1 MKKVFISLGLFV
13 VVLITGFLIYIYVY
27 LPGISCIDVL
37 VSATNRITGTTK
49 VFGSPCTVPFWY
61 KDVNDYNPDQINL
74 TAINQNNVD
83 TQSIIGTT
91 TAVNV
96 KSINF
101 ETLLK
106 NILYKEETASD
117 VCMAD
122 QKPIYINSVK
132 YFDFDGDG
140 KDEAIVRASSCFTGT
155 AGPDI
160 NSVYKLLPSGQ
171 VIQLTVND
179 NNGMFNGKKIYD
191 HSWKD
196 YGYDVKNNKLINIRP
211 IYKDSDGNCCPSG
224 GSREITYEWN
234 GKEFMI
240 SGVIEVTHSN
250 TVVPTVAKK
259 VLNQPI
265 ANYALENTVGLILT
279 SRECNYSYILER
291 SYNKLDWQLVG
302 TTTYNEF
309 RKPRDESYK
318 DCENSY
324 MDNKVST
331 GTTELYY
338 RYGLLDESG
347 NVVIWS
353 DIARVKVEQ
362 P

>member
-1 MKKVFISLGLFV
+1 MS
-13 VVLITGFLIYIYVY
+13 VLITSFLIYIYLY
-27 LPGISCIDVL
+27 LPNGSCVQVV
-37 VSATNRITGTTK
+37 VSATNRITGKTK
-49 VFGSPCTVPFWY
+49 VFGSPCAVPFWF
-61 KDVNDYNPDQINL
+61 KDVNDYNPDQISL
-74 TAINQNNVD
+74 KVDKQNNLD
-83 TQSIIGTT
+83 IKNSIGTT
-91 TAVNV
+91 TATGNIHN
-96 KSINF
+96 INF
-101 ETLLK
+101 EILLQNTTYK
-106 NILYKEETASD
+106 NKEDLEA
-117 VCMAD
+117 CMPY
-122 QKPIYINSVK
+122 QKPIFIDSIK

-140 KDEAIVRASSCFTGT
+140 KEEAIVRASSCFTGT

-196 YGYDVKNNKLINIRP
+196 YGYDVKNNKLINTRP

-309 RKPRDESYK
+309 PKPRDESYK

-353 DIARVKVEQ
+353 DIARVKVKQ